1 MQYPG
6 FRVGVRF
13 AVMAALA
20 GALHAGGAVAAPL
33 DTRWDASLAEFDAS
47 DKQRAPAAGG
57 IVFVGSSSI
66 RLWPDLESRFGQLPV
81 IKRGFGGSRLADC
94 ASHVDRLVNRYK
106 PRHVVV
112 YAGDNDLAEGSTPA
126 DVLASF
132 QSFVSGVR
140 EAVPE
145 ARISYVSIKPSPLR
159 ANLLESV
166 REANRLI
173 RQYTE
178 AHPGQLDYVDVF
190 TPMLDQAGTP
200 RADLYSADA
209 LHMNDAGY
217 ALWQQLISARIR

>member
-1 MQYPG
+1 MQYLG
-6 FRVGVRF
+6 FRIGMKL
-13 AVMAALA
+13 AAMAALA
-20 GALHAGGAVAAPL
+20 GALHVGGAVAAPL

-47 DKQRAPAAGG
+47 DKVRAPATGG

-66 RLWPDLESRFGQLPV
+66 RLWPDLESHFGKLPV

-106 PRHVVV
+106 PRQVIV
-112 YAGDNDLAEGSTPA
+112 YAGDNDLAEGRTPA

-140 EAVPE
+140 EAVPQ

-173 RQYTE
+173 REYAE
-178 AHPGQLDYVDVF
+178 ANPQLDYVDVF
-190 TPMLDQAGTP
+190 TPMLDDAGTP
-200 RADLYSADA
+200 RADLYSADS

-217 ALWQQLISARIR
+217 AIWQQLISARIR

>member
-6 FRVGVRF
+6 FRIGMKF

-33 DTRWDASLAEFDAS
+33 DTRWDSSLAEFDAS
-47 DKQRAPAAGG
+47 DKLRAPAAGG

-66 RLWPDLESRFGQLPV
+66 RLWPDLESRFGKLPM

-106 PRHVVV
+106 PRQVIV

-178 AHPGQLDYVDVF
+178 AHPAQLDYVDVF
-190 TPMLDQAGTP
+190 TPMLDNAGTP
-200 RADLYSADA
+200 RADLYSADS

-217 ALWQQLISARIR
+217 ALWQELISARIR